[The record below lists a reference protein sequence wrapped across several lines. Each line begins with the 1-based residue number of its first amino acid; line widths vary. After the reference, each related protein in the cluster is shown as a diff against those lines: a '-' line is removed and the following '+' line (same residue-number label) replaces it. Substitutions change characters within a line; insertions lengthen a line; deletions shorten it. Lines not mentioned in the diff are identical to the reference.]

1 MTNLSLK
8 TRKPAPVLKLEN
20 LSIAYKVRG
29 GEVEAVQD
37 VSFEIQ
43 QGEAVGIVGE
53 SGCGK
58 STVAWSVVNF
68 LGSNGYVKHG
78 SIHFQGQD
86 LVDKSRESLRRLRGD
101 KIAMVYQD
109 PMKALNPSMNM
120 GDQMMEVLTVHQKI
134 SQNEAFKQCVTM
146 LKRVHM
152 PDPINVMKRFPHQ
165 LSGGQQQRVVIAMS
179 LLNNPAL
186 LIMDEPTTAL
196 DVTVEATV
204 LDLIDELRV
213 EFDTAIMY
221 ISHNLGVVSRV
232 CSRIAVMY
240 AGKVVELADVQK
252 IFHSPQHPYTQGLI
266 RAIPKLGEDKI
277 SSRLYPIPGRVPAPN
292 RRPEGCVFHPR
303 CDYVQDLCRDQK
315 PELRP
320 VGDGIMARCHFSEV
334 IRPEEWEP
342 QDIDDIKPD
351 MAKSEIS
358 EVDPILKI
366 NRIKTYYEV
375 QGSSFKDLLGLNP
388 KKYVKAVEDAS
399 FDVVPGK
406 TLGIVGESGCGKS
419 TLIKTIIGLE
429 ESTNG
434 KMDFMGLDISGPLSE
449 RSGKVLKEIQMV
461 FQNPDSTMNPAY
473 TVGQQ
478 IARSMYKFG
487 VVPKNEIRG
496 EVIKLL
502 ASMRMGEN
510 YYDRLPNQLS
520 GGEKQ
525 RVGIA
530 RALATY
536 PEIILC
542 DEPVSAL
549 DVSVQAAILNLLM
562 KIQSKYGTTLLFIA
576 HDLSVVRYFS
586 DEIIVMYLGQMMEK
600 GPAEMIYAPPY
611 HPYTE
616 ALLSAVPVI
625 DLGSDQKRIRLEGN
639 LPSAINPPTGCRF
652 HTRCPRRNL
661 LPESGKVCE
670 EKIPP
675 WQDLGNGHQIFC
687 HIPEEILRSL
697 DPVITIKEGKNAG

>member
-53 SGCGK
+53 LGCGK

-232 CSRIAVMY
+232 CSRIA
-240 AGKVVELADVQK
+240 
-252 IFHSPQHPYTQGLI
+252 
-266 RAIPKLGEDKI
+266 
-277 SSRLYPIPGRVPAPN
+277 
-292 RRPEGCVFHPR
+292 
-303 CDYVQDLCRDQK
+303 
-315 PELRP
+315 
-320 VGDGIMARCHFSEV
+320 
-334 IRPEEWEP
+334 
-342 QDIDDIKPD
+342 
-351 MAKSEIS
+351 
-358 EVDPILKI
+358 
-366 NRIKTYYEV
+366 
-375 QGSSFKDLLGLNP
+375 
-388 KKYVKAVEDAS
+388 
-399 FDVVPGK
+399 
-406 TLGIVGESGCGKS
+406 
-419 TLIKTIIGLE
+419 
-429 ESTNG
+429 
-434 KMDFMGLDISGPLSE
+434 
-449 RSGKVLKEIQMV
+449 
-461 FQNPDSTMNPAY
+461 
-473 TVGQQ
+473 
-478 IARSMYKFG
+478 
-487 VVPKNEIRG
+487 
-496 EVIKLL
+496 
-502 ASMRMGEN
+502 
-510 YYDRLPNQLS
+510 
-520 GGEKQ
+520 
-525 RVGIA
+525 
-530 RALATY
+530 
-536 PEIILC
+536 
-542 DEPVSAL
+542 
-549 DVSVQAAILNLLM
+549 
-562 KIQSKYGTTLLFIA
+562 
-576 HDLSVVRYFS
+576 
-586 DEIIVMYLGQMMEK
+586 
-600 GPAEMIYAPPY
+600 
-611 HPYTE
+611 
-616 ALLSAVPVI
+616 
-625 DLGSDQKRIRLEGN
+625 
-639 LPSAINPPTGCRF
+639 
-652 HTRCPRRNL
+652 
-661 LPESGKVCE
+661 
-670 EKIPP
+670 
-675 WQDLGNGHQIFC
+675 
-687 HIPEEILRSL
+687 
-697 DPVITIKEGKNAG
+697 